1 MGAFVTTMLYSFII
15 PVYNRPDEIE
25 ALLACIVKQTY
36 PHFEVLIVESGSEIK
51 SDKVVEA
58 YAPKLDIQYFYK
70 GNDGQ
75 GFSRNYGMARAK
87 GDFFVILDSDVLL
100 DPDFLEQVDKGVNAQ
115 QLDAYGGPDKLHPES
130 TPMQKAVNYSMTSFL
145 TTGGIRG
152 SKKNKGTFYPR
163 SFNMGVSRKVYEAT
177 GGYKLPYMGEDIE
190 WSARIMAKGFKTG
203 LIEKAHVFH
212 KRKKDLK
219 SYYKQ
224 IHWFG
229 RARININRFFPK
241 TLKLIHFVPVAFV
254 SYLVFTLLLIVL
266 FPTTGWWALVPLKL
280 FFLAV
285 FVDALLQYKSWKVA
299 FLAIPAV
306 FIQLYGYAVGML
318 EEGVGKG
325 RKRNDT

>member
-1 MGAFVTTMLYSFII
+1 MFYSFII

-25 ALLACIVKQTY
+25 ALLQCIAKQTLRN
-36 PHFEVLIVESGSEIK
+36 FEVIIVESGSEIK
-51 SDKVVEA
+51 SDLVVESF
-58 YAPKLDIQYFYK
+58 KNELDVQYFYK

-100 DPDFLEQVDKGVNAQ
+100 DPDFLEQIDRGIAAQ
-115 QLDAYGGPDKLHPES
+115 KLDAYGGPDKLHPES

-152 SKKNKGTFYPR
+152 SKKNQGKFYPR

-190 WSARIMAKGFKTG
+190 WSARIMDLGFKTG
-203 LIEKAHVFH
+203 LIEKAHVYH
-212 KRKKDLK
+212 KRKKDLA

-224 IHWFG
+224 MHWFG

-241 TLKLIHFVPVAFV
+241 TLKPIHFVPVLFV
-254 SYLVFTLLLIVL
+254 SYLAFTVLLVLI
-266 FPTTGWWALVPLKL
+266 FPYWGWWAIVPLKL
-280 FFLAV
+280 FFIAV
-285 FVDALLQYKSWKVA
+285 LVDAYFQYKSVEVA

-306 FIQLYGYAVGML
+306 FIQLYGYARGMI
-318 EEGVGKG
+318 EEGMGKG
-325 RKRNDT
+325 RKRNET

>member
-1 MGAFVTTMLYSFII
+1 MFYSVII

-25 ALLACIVKQTY
+25 ALLNCLVPQTLRN
-36 PHFEVLIVESGSEIK
+36 FEVLIVESGSSIK
-51 SDKVVEA
+51 SDQVVETFKG
-58 YAPKLDIQYFYK
+58 KLDIQYFYK

-87 GDFFVILDSDVLL
+87 GDYFVILDSDVLL
-100 DPDFLEQVDKGVNAQ
+100 DSDFLEQIDKGIKEQ
-115 QLDAYGGPDKLHPES
+115 GLDAYGGPDKLHPES

-190 WSARIMAKGFKTG
+190 WSARIMALGFKTG
-203 LIEKAHVFH
+203 LVEKAHVYH

-224 IHWFG
+224 MHWFG
-229 RARININRFFPK
+229 RARININRYFPK
-241 TLKLIHFVPVAFV
+241 TLKLIHFVPLAFV
-254 SYLVFTLLLIVL
+254 SYLVFSLQMFL
-266 FPTTGWWALVPLKL
+266 FVPWGWLVIIPLKL
-280 FFLAV
+280 FFIAV
-285 FVDALLQYKSWKVA
+285 FVDALIQYKSLEVA
-299 FLAIPAV
+299 LLSIPAV
-306 FIQLYGYAVGML
+306 FIQLYGYAVGMV

-325 RKRNDT
+325 KKRNDT

>member
-1 MGAFVTTMLYSFII
+1 MFYSFVI

-25 ALLACIVKQTY
+25 ALLKCLVPQTIGN
-36 PHFEVLIVESGSEIK
+36 FEVLVVESGSSIK
-51 SDKVVEA
+51 SDQIVESF
-58 YAPKLDIQYFYK
+58 KNRLDIHYFYK

-87 GDFFVILDSDVLL
+87 GDYFVILDSDVLL
-100 DPDFLEQVDKGVNAQ
+100 DPDFLAQIDKGIAEQ
-115 QLDAYGGPDKLHPES
+115 GLDAYGGPDKLHPES

-190 WSARIMAKGFKTG
+190 WSARIMALGFKTG
-203 LIEKAHVFH
+203 LIEKAHVYH
-212 KRKKDLK
+212 KRKQDLT

-224 IHWFG
+224 MHWFG
-229 RARININRFFPK
+229 RARININRYFPK

-254 SYLVFTLLLIVL
+254 CYLTFTILLLL
-266 FPTTGWWALVPLKL
+266 FTKCLGWLAIIPLKL
-280 FFLAV
+280 FFIAV
-285 FVDALLQYKSWKVA
+285 FVDALIQYKSPKVA
-299 FLAIPAV
+299 FLAIFAV
-306 FIQLYGYAVGML
+306 FIQLYGYAVGMM
-318 EEGVGKG
+318 EEGLGKG
-325 RKRNDT
+325 QKRNDT